1 MKSFWKTK
9 TIANQAEKQVDALK
23 NLKDQETQL
32 VNVNDDDYEDKLL
45 HSKERKMFRKK
56 LDKIEELTSKIDD
69 NNVKTVEFSNK
80 NSFNFSY
87 KN

>member
-1 MKSFWKTK
+1 MKSFCKTK

-45 HSKERKMFRKK
+45 HSKERKMLRKK

-69 NNVKTVEFSNK
+69 NNVKTVEFSN
-80 NSFNFSY
+80 
-87 KN
+87 